1 MDTVE
6 FVGYRH
12 NREDILAGAIA
23 FVREEGLLALS
34 FGRLAKFVG
43 IADRTIVYYFPT
55 KDELIADVL
64 ASLAASLQTLLE
76 SALGEERLTMAA
88 AVARTWAAMTTKDAD
103 AVFAIYVQAI
113 GAAAGGVAP
122 YYEAVPLIFAGWID
136 WMTPRMA
143 APTLAQRRS
152 AATGAVAQIDGLLLV
167 RHIGGAALGR
177 QAARALG
184 VTT

>member
-1 MDTVE
+1 M
-6 FVGYRH
+6 GYRH
-12 NREDILAGAIA
+12 NREDILAGAITFA
-23 FVREEGLLALS
+23 REQGLLALS
-34 FGRLAKFVG
+34 FGRLAHSLG

-64 ASLAASLQTLLE
+64 TSLAASLQTLLE
-76 SALGEERLTMAA
+76 SALGEARLTMTD
-88 AVARTWAAMTTKDAD
+88 AVARAWAAMTSREAD
-103 AVFAIYVQAI
+103 AVFRIYVQAL
-113 GAAAGGVAP
+113 GAAAGGIAP
-122 YYEAVPLIFAGWID
+122 YDEMVPLIFAGWID

-184 VTT
+184 VAT